1 MQSVSFVLSCL
12 ACIAGALGG
21 SDHSNDAELGMM
33 TLKQAMRDT
42 SLFWEVRQMMEDPDV
57 LAEVGK
63 MMADPVFQKQAK
75 HAAMS
80 AEMMAMEESPRKTL
94 ASILLALNPAPA
106 RQKGHV
112 SQRSASAQMDA
123 LADLK
128 DYAKKLNPAVGYWDP
143 LKLSEQNF
151 YDQGQEATI
160 GFLRHA
166 EIKHGRVAM
175 AAFVGYLVQSNIP
188 YLQGSQPLEQWDAM
202 PAALKLL
209 IIQSVGA
216 LEFYGEWA
224 PGSDHPAGFNGVD
237 GEPWVRPVNPGD
249 ENWKHYMKGG
259 KPGKYP
265 SLLGTGITP
274 FKLDLWDPM
283 RLTSKLSTE
292 EKEKKLVAEVN
303 NGRLAMIGIMAFVA
317 EAKVPGSVPVLSSN
331 GIVKP
336 YAGEPMAPFA
346 AGDDLPGVDAMAEFA
361 KANLNFPFA

>member
-1 MQSVSFVLSCL
+1 MVSLPCVLACL
-12 ACIAGALGG
+12 ACIVGAVRGN
-21 SDHSNDAELGMM
+21 DQVNDAELGMV
-33 TLKQAMRDT
+33 TLKQAMRDP
-42 SLFWEVRQMMEDPDV
+42 SLFWSTLEMMEDPDF
-57 LAEVGK
+57 LAQVDK
-63 MMADPVFQKQAK
+63 MMADPLFQKQAK
-75 HAAMS
+75 HAAMT
-80 AEMMAMEESPRKTL
+80 AEMMAMEASPRKTL

-106 RQKGHV
+106 RV

-123 LADLK
+123 LSDLK
-128 DYAKKLNPAVGYWDP
+128 DYAKKLNPAIGYWDP
-143 LKLSEQNF
+143 LKLGDFNL

-175 AAFVGYLVQSNIP
+175 AAFVGYLVQSNVAF
-188 YLQGSQPLEQWDAM
+188 LDGQPLEQWDAM

-249 ENWKHYMKGG
+249 ENWKHYMRGG

-283 RLTSKLSTE
+283 RLTSRLSAE

-346 AGDDLPGVDAMAEFA
+346 AGDDLPGVAAMVEFA
-361 KANLNFPFA
+361 KANLNFPFN